1 MEPYEH
7 MNIVLN
13 QIEDFFNKP
22 RKPMRDSV
30 LIDLDREEAR
40 RENEEILEEKAQ
52 FFYNEE
58 LQAFLNSSPDILEA
72 LGEQTPD
79 FIKGLLKH
87 PEILKACETYFHF
100 MVMEE
105 SRKRAR
111 E

>member
-7 MNIVLN
+7 MAIVLN
-13 QIEDFFNKP
+13 QIDKIFEKP
-22 RKPMRDSV
+22 VMRDPV
-30 LIDLDREEAR
+30 LIDLDLEESR
-40 RENEEILEEKAQ
+40 RENEEVLEERAQ
-52 FFYNEE
+52 SFYNEE
-58 LQAFLNSSPDILEA
+58 LQAFLNSAPDILEA

-100 MVMEE
+100 MAMEE
-105 SRKRAR
+105 ARKRAR